1 MFFMIIHSYSRKP
14 DQVMHENLSI
24 HMKIQAL
31 KQIKFKPYIFT
42 LSMTVRVLA
51 IVVFLH
57 KWAKQY
63 WISIMTT
70 KRHNDQFII

>member
-1 MFFMIIHSYSRKP
+1 MIIHSYSRKP

-31 KQIKFKPYIFT
+31 KQ
-42 LSMTVRVLA
+42 MTVRVFA

-57 KWAKQY
+57 KCAKQY
-63 WISIMTT
+63 SISIMTT
-70 KRHNDQFII
+70 KRHNYQFIM